1 MQKKVIIIDPFI
13 QTVTQ
18 GRYDNYKDLYKMGK
32 FDTFDIVMVDKNSD
46 TDKGNDLVLD
56 DEGLLKENQ
65 RYFTFVGVGTF
76 AGRGILLGSD
86 HATGDSVDT
95 SWKLEQVKR
104 AVSFE
109 PVGYK
114 IEPYM
119 EFVPFN

>member
-65 RYFTFVGVGTF
+65 RYFTFVGVGSF
-76 AGRGILLGSD
+76 AGIGILIGSD
-86 HATGDSVDT
+86 HSTGGTIDT
-95 SWKLEQVKR
+95 SWTVDQVTR
-104 AVSFE
+104 AVSYE
-109 PVGYK
+109 R
-114 IEPYM
+114 
-119 EFVPFN
+119 